1 MKRLNSSN
9 IYTPSSLTLFVK
21 VVIRYGKSF
30 GTHAL
35 YYARD
40 YYTENDL
47 IIGFNSPWGGRFVQV
62 YKLNTKCS
70 NYLWE

>member
-1 MKRLNSSN
+1 M
-9 IYTPSSLTLFVK
+9 K